1 MTVEIFD
8 NHPPQAHA
16 QFMAEDNLVLVTG
29 LSVGVDMFKNDVPP
43 LQLINTNVTGL
54 SYLVSCNLEINSF
67 ADLAGHEIY
76 LPFEGSPPLEET
88 TRFFLLNKL
97 VCSTA

>member
-43 LQLINTNVTGL
+43 
-54 SYLVSCNLEINSF
+54 CNSSTPML
-67 ADLAGHEIY
+67 LAFPI
-76 LPFEGSPPLEET
+76 S
-88 TRFFLLNKL
+88 
-97 VCSTA
+97 